1 MNSSD
6 IRQAFLDYFKQKN
19 HQEVDSSSLVPVN
32 DATLLFTNAGM
43 VQFKDTFLGE
53 ETRPYVR
60 AVSSQRC
67 VRAGGKHNDLENV
80 GYTAR
85 HHTFFEMLG
94 NFSFG
99 DYFKKDAII
108 FAWDFLTNTL
118 KLPKEKL
125 WVSVYQDDDEAFAIW
140 QNEIGF
146 PKEKISRCGEK
157 DNFWSMGD
165 TGPCGPCSEIF
176 YDHGPDI
183 PGGPPGS
190 AEADGDRFIE
200 IWNMVF
206 MQFNRDKNGVLHNLP
221 KPSVDTGMGLERIT
235 AVVQGVHNNYD
246 IDIFKN
252 IIKEII
258 KLKNDLDINNPSLKV
273 IADHIRSCS
282 FLIADGVIPS
292 NEGRG
297 YVLRRIIRRA
307 IRHGH
312 KLGLPIPFFYKLV
325 KPLAQVM
332 GDAYPYLKDKV
343 SEIEQELYQE
353 EEQFERTIDQGLR
366 LLQDNIDMLQNEK
379 KIPGEVVFKLYDTYG
394 FPLDLTCDIA
404 REQNLAVDIKR
415 FESLMLQQRKKSKE
429 SSKFQTT
436 TNFSLGDNCQSSFNG
451 YAKEVLESKI
461 LGIIIDEK
469 CVSAAKKGDKPV
481 IILEST
487 PFYAESGGQ
496 IGDSGQLV
504 VNDFIFN
511 VTDTQKQGKSI
522 LHYGEVVSGKINL
535 DDIVTAKIDVSK
547 RNNIRLNH
555 TATHLLH
562 KALKV
567 IVNENIQ
574 QNGSLVNAE
583 KSRFDFSYKLS
594 LNAADIR
601 QVENLINEQI
611 RENLLVETQV
621 MSLDDAKN
629 EGAVALFGE
638 KYSNEVRVLAI
649 GDVSKELCGGTHAKR
664 TGDIGLFKIVSESGI
679 ASGVRRIE
687 FITGQTALDYVNDR
701 INLIDEI
708 SDKIKSQ
715 PSGIIEKIS
724 QYISDVR
731 AKDRQIEKM
740 QSLALQQSGNSLTND
755 AKVIGEV
762 TLLVKRVDFQDVKG
776 LRLLLDKIKSTIENA
791 VVVLYSIDA
800 DKIAVVCGISKIML
814 GKVPVAKR
822 FVEVLCG
829 TGGGRDDMAQGG
841 GLTPSDL
848 DSRLKQLENMLAPNI
863 DEDGLHKYNN
873 FTRR

>member
-307 IRHGH
+307 IRHGD
-312 KLGLPIPFFYKLV
+312 KLGIPSPFFYTLV
-325 KPLAQVM
+325 KPLVALM
-332 GDAYPYLKDKV
+332 GDAYP
-343 SEIEQELYQE
+343 EL
-353 EEQFERTIDQGLR
+353 
-366 LLQDNIDMLQNEK
+366 
-379 KIPGEVVFKLYDTYG
+379 V
-394 FPLDLTCDIA
+394 
-404 REQNLAVDIKR
+404 
-415 FESLMLQQRKKSKE
+415 
-429 SSKFQTT
+429 
-436 TNFSLGDNCQSSFNG
+436 
-451 YAKEVLESKI
+451 
-461 LGIIIDEK
+461 
-469 CVSAAKKGDKPV
+469 
-481 IILEST
+481 
-487 PFYAESGGQ
+487 
-496 IGDSGQLV
+496 
-504 VNDFIFN
+504 
-511 VTDTQKQGKSI
+511 
-522 LHYGEVVSGKINL
+522 
-535 DDIVTAKIDVSK
+535 
-547 RNNIRLNH
+547 
-555 TATHLLH
+555 
-562 KALKV
+562 
-567 IVNENIQ
+567 
-574 QNGSLVNAE
+574 
-583 KSRFDFSYKLS
+583 
-594 LNAADIR
+594 
-601 QVENLINEQI
+601 
-611 RENLLVETQV
+611 
-621 MSLDDAKN
+621 
-629 EGAVALFGE
+629 
-638 KYSNEVRVLAI
+638 
-649 GDVSKELCGGTHAKR
+649 
-664 TGDIGLFKIVSESGI
+664 
-679 ASGVRRIE
+679 
-687 FITGQTALDYVNDR
+687 
-701 INLIDEI
+701 
-708 SDKIKSQ
+708 
-715 PSGIIEKIS
+715 
-724 QYISDVR
+724 
-731 AKDRQIEKM
+731 
-740 QSLALQQSGNSLTND
+740 
-755 AKVIGEV
+755 
-762 TLLVKRVDFQDVKG
+762 
-776 LRLLLDKIKSTIENA
+776 
-791 VVVLYSIDA
+791 
-800 DKIAVVCGISKIML
+800 
-814 GKVPVAKR
+814 
-822 FVEVLCG
+822 
-829 TGGGRDDMAQGG
+829 
-841 GLTPSDL
+841 
-848 DSRLKQLENMLAPNI
+848 
-863 DEDGLHKYNN
+863 
-873 FTRR
+873 